1 MTGPPKGNTVPAI
14 DPIAFRNALGQ
25 FATGVT
31 IITARAP
38 DGGLVGLTANSFSS
52 VSLDPPLVLW
62 SLAKTAKSLEVF
74 QNTPDWAIHVLTKDQ
89 MDLSNRFASKIDN
102 KFEGLDI
109 EFGAGGTPLLKEYAA
124 RFQCRETYQYEGG
137 DHIIFVGE
145 VTEFR
150 KSGQEP
156 LLFHSGKYAQARPH
170 AAVVAKEQARVA
182 EEGHEAEG
190 SFTEDF
196 LMYLLERAT
205 PQVTLPFHKAT
216 RDAGLSLFA
225 MRTLA
230 LLSVGD
236 GRSTANIK
244 ALNPLECCDMD
255 AELTEL
261 ATRGFARM
269 EHNTLFLTGK
279 GHETIVRLIA
289 AGKAAEADAL
299 QDLDAWEQRLFKDLL
314 KRVIARTTLEMPDP
328 FRTQ

>member
-1 MTGPPKGNTVPAI
+1 MSTVI
-14 DPIAFRNALGQ
+14 DPMAFRQALGQ

-62 SLAKTAKSLEVF
+62 SLAKTAKSLPVF
-74 QNTPDWAIHVLTKDQ
+74 QQTPHWAIHVLASDQ

-102 KFEGLDI
+102 KFEGIDI
-109 EFGAGGTPLLKEYAA
+109 ETGLGEVPLLKDFSA
-124 RFQCRETYQYEGG
+124 RFQCRETCQYEGG

-145 VTEFR
+145 VLDFE
-150 KSGQEP
+150 KSGKEP

-170 AAVVAKEQARVA
+170 AKVVEKEQS
-182 EEGHEAEG
+182 GLPTEAES
-190 SFTEDF
+190 SFTQDF

-205 PQVTLPFHKAT
+205 PQVTLPFHRAT
-216 RDAGLSLFA
+216 AKAGLSLFG

-230 LLSVGD
+230 LLSAGD

-244 ALNPLECCDMD
+244 ALNPLESCDMD
-255 AELTEL
+255 EEMAQL
-261 ATRGFARM
+261 AVKGMVRY
-269 EHNTLFLTGK
+269 ENNVLFLTDK
-279 GHETIVRLIA
+279 GRQTIITLIA

-299 QDLDAWEQRLFKDLL
+299 QDLDAWEQRQFKDML
-314 KRVIARTTLEMPDP
+314 KRVISRTSLEMPDP
-328 FRTQ
+328 FKAE

>member
-1 MTGPPKGNTVPAI
+1 VSASI

-31 IITARAP
+31 IITAKAP

-74 QNTPDWAIHVLTKDQ
+74 QNTKDWAIHVLTKDQ

-109 EFGAGGTPLLKEYAA
+109 ETGEGGTPLLKEFAA
-124 RFQCRETYQYEGG
+124 RFQCKETYQYEGG

-145 VTEFR
+145 VIDFQ
-150 KSGQEP
+150 KSGEEP

-170 AAVVAKEQARVA
+170 AAVIAKEQAKAAA
-182 EEGHEAEG
+182 EAPQEAEG

-216 RDAGLSLFA
+216 HEAGLSLFA

-269 EHNTLFLTGK
+269 EHNTLFLTDK
-279 GHETIVRLIA
+279 GRDAIVRLIA

-299 QDLDAWEQRLFKDLL
+299 QDLDAWEQRLFKDML
-314 KRVIARTTLEMPDP
+314 KRVITRTTLEMPDP
-328 FRTQ
+328 FKKA

>member
-1 MTGPPKGNTVPAI
+1 MSATI

-31 IITARAP
+31 IITAKAP

-74 QNTPDWAIHVLTKDQ
+74 QNTPNWAIHVLTKDQ

-102 KFEGLDI
+102 KFEGIDI
-109 EFGAGGTPLLKEYAA
+109 ETGEGGTPLLKDYSA
-124 RFQCRETYQYEGG
+124 RFQCLETYQYEGG
-137 DHIIFVGE
+137 DHIIFVGK
-145 VTEFR
+145 VIDFQH
-150 KSGQEP
+150 SGKEP

-170 AAVVAKEQARVA
+170 AAVVAKDQARAA

-205 PQVTLPFHKAT
+205 PQVTLPFHQAT
-216 RDAGLSLFA
+216 QAAGLSLFA

-244 ALNPLECCDMD
+244 ALNPLEACDMD
-255 AELTEL
+255 EAMAGL
-261 ATRGFARM
+261 AVKGLVRM
-269 EHNTLFLTGK
+269 EHNTLFLTDK
-279 GHETIVRLIA
+279 GREVIVRLIA

-299 QDLDAWEQRLFKDLL
+299 QDLDAWEQRLFKDML
-314 KRVIARTTLEMPDP
+314 KRVIKRTTLAIPDP
-328 FRTQ
+328 FKAG

>member
-1 MTGPPKGNTVPAI
+1 MSASI

-52 VSLDPPLVLW
+52 VSLEPPLVLW

-74 QNTPDWAIHVLTKDQ
+74 QNTRDWAIHVLTKDQ

-102 KFEGLDI
+102 KFEGIDI
-109 EFGAGGTPLLKEYAA
+109 ETGEGGTPLLKDYSA
-124 RFQCRETYQYEGG
+124 RFQCKETYQYEGG

-145 VTEFR
+145 VIDFQQ
-150 KSGQEP
+150 SGKEP

-170 AAVVAKEQARVA
+170 AAVVAKDQARAA
-182 EEGHEAEG
+182 EAAQEAEG

-216 RDAGLSLFA
+216 QAAGLSLFA

-244 ALNPLECCDMD
+244 ALNPLEACDMD
-255 AELTEL
+255 EAMADL
-261 ATRGFARM
+261 AVKGLVRM
-269 EHNTLFLTGK
+269 EHNSLFLTDK
-279 GHETIVRLIA
+279 GRQMIVRLIA

-299 QDLDAWEQRLFKDLL
+299 QDLDAWEQRLFKDML
-314 KRVIARTTLEMPDP
+314 KRVIRRTTLEMPDP
-328 FRTQ
+328 FKAE